1 MAKAESYE
9 YLKMPK
15 LSLKLTSMTRLA
27 VVMQATSSDNLA
39 ASAKKTKL
47 YNKFR
52 DGTAVSSAL

>member
-1 MAKAESYE
+1 MAKAELYE

-39 ASAKKTKL
+39 ASTKKQS
-47 YNKFR
+47 YNKLH
-52 DGTAVSSAL
+52 DGTAVSSAH